1 MNIVEAL
8 IVILG
13 ISLDVFAVMECQGSL
28 VAKVEKKQLLIL
40 SSSLAIGQVV
50 ALGIGNIISVLLCR
64 SRRQVNEIFL
74 SQVIAAV
81 IFLGLGIHLLLKA
94 WQNERVIEH
103 REEKFDVF
111 EFARLYIKIGILTIL
126 TGLAFG
132 FLESNMVIILT
143 ISAILTV
150 LVTIVGIYTG
160 YHLGFEHKMKAY
172 ILGGILLIMGGL
184 DVIISR
190 ICK

>member
-13 ISLDVFAVMECQGSL
+13 ISLDVFAVMECQGSM

-40 SSSLAIGQVV
+40 SSSLAVGQV
-50 ALGIGNIISVLLCR
+50 ASLGIGNIISVLLCK
-64 SRRQVNEIFL
+64 SRRQVSEIFL
-74 SQVIAAV
+74 AQVIAAV
-81 IFLGLGIHLLLKA
+81 IFLGLGIYLLWKA
-94 WQNERVIEH
+94 WQNERIIEH

-111 EFARLYIKIGILTIL
+111 QFVRLYVKIGILTLLI
-126 TGLAFG
+126 GLAFG
-132 FLESNMVIILT
+132 FLESNMVIILM

-160 YHLGFEHKMKAY
+160 YHLGFEHKIKAY
-172 ILGGILLIMGGL
+172 VLGGILLILGGL

-190 ICK
+190 IFK

>member
-13 ISLDVFAVMECQGSL
+13 ISLDVFAVMECQGSM

-40 SSSLAIGQVV
+40 SSSLAVGQVA
-50 ALGIGNIISVLLCR
+50 ALGIGNIISVLLCK
-64 SRRQVNEIFL
+64 SRRQVSEIFL
-74 SQVIAAV
+74 AQVIAAV
-81 IFLGLGIHLLLKA
+81 IFLGLGIYLLWKA
-94 WQNERVIEH
+94 WQNERIIEH

-111 EFARLYIKIGILTIL
+111 QFVRLYVKIGILTLLI
-126 TGLAFG
+126 GLAFG
-132 FLESNMVIILT
+132 FLESNMVIILM

-160 YHLGFEHKMKAY
+160 YRLGFEHKMKAY
-172 ILGGILLIMGGL
+172 VLGGILLILGGL

-190 ICK
+190 IFK